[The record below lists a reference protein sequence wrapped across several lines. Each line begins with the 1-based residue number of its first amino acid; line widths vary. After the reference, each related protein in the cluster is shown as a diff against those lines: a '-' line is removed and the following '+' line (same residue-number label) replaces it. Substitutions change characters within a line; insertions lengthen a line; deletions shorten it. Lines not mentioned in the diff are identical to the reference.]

1 MRKGSELGQEE
12 LRAIKK
18 DMTAIVEIVQNGE
31 LQKEI
36 NIALSNRR
44 WAFLVMLIAIGA
56 TARSFLIG
64 EPVSVLGEASA
75 GLFVAAC
82 YLLYALNKT
91 LKKVTTEL
99 GLELPH
105 YRGDVKKREFH
116 NHLVRQLEL
125 KYDVSLEGWILRPS
139 RNNNIRIPEPI
150 VVPEGMVARPYV
162 YSYDPF
168 LVLAII
174 SPPY

>member
-1 MRKGSELGQEE
+1 MGQEE

-18 DMTAIVEIVQNGE
+18 DMAAIVEIVQNGE

-44 WAFLVMLIAIGA
+44 WAFLVLLFSIGVIARA
-56 TARSFLIG
+56 CLIG
-64 EPVSVLGEASA
+64 EPVSVFGAVSA
-75 GLFVAAC
+75 GLFVVAC
-82 YLLYALNKT
+82 YLLYVINQT

-99 GLELPH
+99 GLEFPH

-125 KYDVSLEGWILRPS
+125 KYDVSLEGWILRPRHS
-139 RNNNIRIPEPI
+139 NHIKIPEPI